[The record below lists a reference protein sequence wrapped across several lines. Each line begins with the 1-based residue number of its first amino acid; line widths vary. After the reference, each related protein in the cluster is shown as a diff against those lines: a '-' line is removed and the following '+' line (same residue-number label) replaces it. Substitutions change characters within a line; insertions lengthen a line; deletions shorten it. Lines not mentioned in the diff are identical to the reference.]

1 MYILIYNISIHI
13 LYIYM
18 RKVFPSLFKAHK
30 NYLIFKTYFKYFDEF
45 NYLELI
51 TKNIGFCKL

>member
-1 MYILIYNISIHI
+1 
-13 LYIYM
+13 M